1 MKCVDITIFV
11 APYPSKLQ
19 VAPAATTP
27 LYTWGVEVQRKCSQ
41 NATMTKQ
48 QSVDSRC
55 RVLFFFFFQI
65 YVIANITSLNYLMKT
80 LCQSTFLQTDSYGN
94 FKYGNLSIY
103 LSTYLFIKQQIFNIS
118 FKNISFSFQNA
129 HTLVSINSFSSE
141 WDFYDW
147 ILNT

>member
-1 MKCVDITIFV
+1 MFSECHND
-11 APYPSKLQ
+11 Q
-19 VAPAATTP
+19 AAKRRFQMQ
-27 LYTWGVEVQRKCSQ
+27 GFC
-41 NATMTKQ
+41 
-48 QSVDSRC
+48 
-55 RVLFFFFFQI
+55 FFFFQI
-65 YVIANITSLNYLMKT
+65 YVIANITSLKYLMKT

-141 WDFYDW
+141 
-147 ILNT
+147 